1 MIRKITVLLVLLIS
15 CAGVAQ
21 VGTNGQDRKEEGRP
35 VKEYNLVLENN
46 KITLGGVTAN
56 GMTINGGIPGPV
68 LEFTEGD
75 LAIINVTN
83 KMNVE
88 TSVHWHGLILPNF
101 YDGVPYLTTPPIEP
115 GTTFQ
120 YRIPINQSG
129 TYWYHSHTMLQE
141 QKGVYG
147 SIMIQPKEK
156 TLDYDKDL
164 VVVLSDWTNEKPMNV
179 LRNLKRGNE
188 WYQVK
193 KGTSV
198 PLGRVIKE
206 GAFGAQLKFWRD
218 RMEGADIADIYYP
231 AFLTNGKTLAEYP
244 EFKPGEKVRLRFIN
258 ASASTYYWMDFG
270 GGNPMVVSG
279 DGIDVQ
285 PISKS
290 RFLFGVAE
298 TYDVIVTIPDGTLEV
313 TATAQDGSGHTSLRL
328 GKGTLYPAKTVDR
341 PDKVAMMKQMAK
353 MDMKM
358 GAPAMVGN
366 KKKNTP
372 EVLMQKYGMKMDM
385 KDGQM
390 NMGMNDKMSMNKG
403 KMGDKMKTDDQKP
416 MDMNDNHM
424 QMEMHNKMDGM
435 KGMNPP
441 AGRAGMDSMS
451 MDHNGES
458 NKMKGHMNH
467 NMPKMQK
474 DTSSFDYD
482 TRKTYFNYDF
492 LKAKE
497 NTTYKADLPV
507 NDILLN
513 LTGNMQRYVWSMN
526 GVPLSE
532 TDKIKIKGGEVTRI
546 TLNNL
551 TMMHHPM
558 HLHGHYFRVINENG
572 ERSPLKHTVN
582 VPPMQKVVI
591 EFYNEE
597 YGDWFFHCHILYHM
611 MGGMARVFSYDTSRD
626 ERMKDFPV
634 QKLIDETDHYYSWG
648 LARAG
653 SNFNELFLTSSNI
666 RNEFGLR
673 AEFDYDQNLEAEV
686 NYNRYLNDWVRLYVG
701 VNTETEIPDSYDE
714 FNTVGLVGVKYFTP
728 YRFNVDVSMDHQ
740 LRPRIRLDRELLIF
754 PRIFLEGEYEY
765 RADFGWAND
774 LENNISFE
782 SETQWL
788 VGVAYI
794 LSRNFSIQANYNN
807 RYGWGGG
814 LLARF

>member
-1 MIRKITVLLVLLIS
+1 MRIINIITLLLFTS
-15 CAGVAQ
+15 FTFAQ
-21 VGTNGQDRKEEGRP
+21 IGTNGDDRKEEGRHI
-35 VKEYNLVLENN
+35 KEYNLTIEKNEM
-46 KITLGGVTAN
+46 TLGGVTAKA
-56 GMTINGGIPGPV
+56 MTINGSIPGPT
-68 LEFTEGD
+68 LEFSEGD

-83 KMNVE
+83 KMDVE
-88 TSVHWHGLILPNF
+88 TSVHWHGLILPNY
-101 YDGVPYLTTPPIEP
+101 YDGVPYLNTPPIEP
-115 GTTFQ
+115 GETFQ

-147 SIMIQPKEK
+147 SIIIQPKERV
-156 TLDYDKDL
+156 LDYDKDL

-193 KGTSV
+193 KGTAV
-198 PLGRVIKE
+198 PLSRVIKE
-206 GAFGAQLKFWRD
+206 GALGAQFKFWRD
-218 RMEGADIADIYYP
+218 RMEGADISDIYYP
-231 AFLTNGKTLAEYP
+231 AFLTNGKKVAEYP
-244 EFKPGEKVRLRFIN
+244 KFKAGEKVRLRFIN

-270 GGNPMVVSG
+270 GGNPMIVSS
-279 DGIDVQ
+279 DGIDVE
-285 PISKS
+285 PVHKS
-290 RFLFGVAE
+290 RFLFGIAE
-298 TYDVIVTIPDGTLEV
+298 TYDVIVTIPEGTLAI
-313 TATAQDGSGHTSLRL
+313 TATTQDGSGNTSLHL
-328 GKGTLYPAKTVDR
+328 GQGTLYLAERIDR
-341 PDKVAMMKQMAK
+341 PDKVEMMKQMAT

-366 KKKNTP
+366 QKKKTP
-372 EVLMQKYGMKMDM
+372 KALMQKYGMKMEM
-385 KDGQM
+385 K
-390 NMGMNDKMSMNKG
+390 K
-403 KMGDKMKTDDQKP
+403 
-416 MDMNDNHM
+416 
-424 QMEMHNKMDGM
+424 
-435 KGMNPP
+435 
-441 AGRAGMDSMS
+441 DSMS
-451 MDHNGES
+451 MSHNETS
-458 NKMKGHMNH
+458 SKMKGHMNH
-467 NMPKMQK
+467 DMSKMKK
-474 DTSSFDYD
+474 DSSVFDYS

-497 NTTYKADLPV
+497 KTTYNADVPV

-532 TDKIKIKGGEVTRI
+532 TDNIKIKGGEVTRI
-546 TLNNL
+546 TLNNI

-582 VPPMQKVVI
+582 VPPMKKVVI

-597 YGDWFFHCHILYHM
+597 VGDWIFHCHVLYHM
-611 MGGMARVFSYDTSRD
+611 MGGMARVFSYDTPRD
-626 ERMKDFPV
+626 ERMKEFSA
-634 QKLIDETDHYYSWG
+634 QKLVDETDHYYSWG

-653 SNFNELFLTSSNI
+653 SNFNELFLTTSNI

-673 AEFDYDQNLEAEV
+673 AELDYDQNLEAEI
-686 NYNRYLNDWVRLYVG
+686 NYNRYLNDWVRIYVG
-701 VNTETEIPDSYDE
+701 VNTETEIPNSYDE

-765 RADFGWAND
+765 RADFGWVND
-774 LENNISFE
+774 LENNSSYE
-782 SETQWL
+782 DETQWL
-788 VGVAYI
+788 VGVSYI
-794 LSRNFSIQANYNN
+794 LSRNFSIQGNYNN

>member
-1 MIRKITVLLVLLIS
+1 M
-15 CAGVAQ
+15 AFAQ
-21 VGTNGQDRKEEGRP
+21 VGTNGQDRKEEGRNIQ
-35 VKEYNLVLENN
+35 EYNLTIEENE
-46 KITLGGVTAN
+46 ITLSGVTAK
-56 GMTINGGIPGPV
+56 GMTINGGIPGPT
-68 LEFTEGD
+68 LEFNEGD

-83 KMNVE
+83 KMDEE

-101 YDGVPYLTTPPIEP
+101 YDGVPYLTTPPIKP
-115 GTTFQ
+115 NTTFQ

-147 SIMIQPKEK
+147 SIVIHPKEK

-164 VVVLSDWTNEKPMNV
+164 VVVLSDWTNEKPINV

-193 KGTSV
+193 KGTAV
-198 PLGRVIKE
+198 PLSRVIKE
-206 GAFGAQLKFWRD
+206 DALGAQFKFWRD

-231 AFLTNGKTLAEYP
+231 AFLANGKKVAEYP
-244 EFKPGEKVRLRFIN
+244 EFKAGEKVRLRFIN
-258 ASASTYYWMDFG
+258 ASASSYYWLDFG
-270 GGNPMVVSG
+270 GGNPMIVAS
-279 DGIDVQ
+279 DGVDVT
-285 PISKS
+285 PKYKN
-290 RFLFGVAE
+290 RFLFAIAE
-298 TYDVIVTIPDGTLEV
+298 TYDVIVTIPEGTLEI
-313 TATAQDGSGHTSLRL
+313 TATAQDGSGNMSIRL
-328 GKGTLYPAKTVDR
+328 GSGKLYPATVIDR

-358 GAPAMVGN
+358 GAPALVGN
-366 KKKNTP
+366 KNSNTP
-372 EVLMQKYGMKMDM
+372 EVLMQKYGMKMNMDM

-390 NMGMNDKMSMNKG
+390 ENEMN
-403 KMGDKMKTDDQKP
+403 
-416 MDMNDNHM
+416 
-424 QMEMHNKMDGM
+424 MEMKKDVM
-435 KGMNPP
+435 P
-441 AGRAGMDSMS
+441 
-451 MDHNGES
+451 
-458 NKMKGHMNH
+458 MNH
-467 NMPKMQK
+467 KMMQK
-474 DTSSFDYD
+474 DTTSFNYD

-497 NTTYKADLPV
+497 NTTYKADIPV
-507 NDILLN
+507 TDLLLN
-513 LTGNMQRYVWSMN
+513 LTGNMQRYVWSLN
-526 GVPLSE
+526 GIPLSE

-597 YGDWFFHCHILYHM
+597 YGDWFFHCHVLYHM
-611 MGGMARVFSYDTSRD
+611 MGGMARVFSYDTPRD
-626 ERMKDFPV
+626 ERMKPYPV
-634 QKLIDETDHYYSWG
+634 QNLIDETDHYYSWG
-648 LARAG
+648 MARTG
-653 SNFNELFLTSSNI
+653 SNFNELFLTTSNI

-673 AEFDYDQNLEAEV
+673 AELDYDKNLEAEV
-686 NYNRYLNDWVRLYVG
+686 SYNRYLNDWVRLYVG
-701 VNTETEIPDSYDE
+701 VNTETEIPNSYDE
-714 FNTVGLVGVKYFTP
+714 FNTVGLIGIKYFTP

-765 RADFGWAND
+765 RADFGWVNE
-774 LENNISFE
+774 LENNKSYE
-782 SETQWL
+782 GETQWL
-788 VGVAYI
+788 IGASYI
-794 LSRNFSIQANYNN
+794 LSRNFSIQGNYNN

-814 LLARF
+814 LLVRF

>member
-1 MIRKITVLLVLLIS
+1 MKTFNTIFLLFLTS
-15 CAGVAQ
+15 MAFAQ
-21 VGTNGQDRKEEGRP
+21 VGTNGQDRKEEGRNIQ
-35 VKEYNLVLENN
+35 EYNLTIEENE
-46 KITLGGVTAN
+46 ITLSGVTAK
-56 GMTINGGIPGPV
+56 GMTINGGIPGPT
-68 LEFTEGD
+68 LEFNEGD

-83 KMNVE
+83 KMDEE

-101 YDGVPYLTTPPIEP
+101 YDGVPYLTTPPIKP
-115 GTTFQ
+115 NTTFQ

-147 SIMIQPKEK
+147 SIVIHPKEK

-164 VVVLSDWTNEKPMNV
+164 VVVLSDWTNEKPINV

-193 KGTSV
+193 KGTAV
-198 PLGRVIKE
+198 PLSRVTKE
-206 GAFGAQLKFWRD
+206 DALGAQFKFWRD

-231 AFLTNGKTLAEYP
+231 AFLANGKKVAEYP
-244 EFKPGEKVRLRFIN
+244 EFNAGEKVRLRFIN
-258 ASASTYYWMDFG
+258 ASASSYYWLDFG
-270 GGNPMVVSG
+270 GGNPMIVAS
-279 DGIDVQ
+279 DGVDVT
-285 PISKS
+285 PIYKN
-290 RFLFGVAE
+290 RFLFAIME
-298 TYDVIVTIPDGTLEV
+298 TYDVIVTIPEGTLEI
-313 TATAQDGSGHTSLRL
+313 TATAQDGSGNTSIRL
-328 GKGTLYPAKTVDR
+328 GSGKLYPATVIDR
-341 PDKVAMMKQMAK
+341 PDKVAMMKQMAT

-358 GAPAMVGN
+358 GAPALVGN
-366 KKKNTP
+366 KNSNTP
-372 EVLMQKYGMKMDM
+372 EVLMQKYGMKMNMDM

-390 NMGMNDKMSMNKG
+390 ENEMN
-403 KMGDKMKTDDQKP
+403 
-416 MDMNDNHM
+416 
-424 QMEMHNKMDGM
+424 MEMKKDVM
-435 KGMNPP
+435 P
-441 AGRAGMDSMS
+441 
-451 MDHNGES
+451 
-458 NKMKGHMNH
+458 MNH
-467 NMPKMQK
+467 KMMQK
-474 DTSSFDYD
+474 DTTSFNYD

-497 NTTYKADLPV
+497 NTTYKADIPV
-507 NDILLN
+507 TDLLLN
-513 LTGNMQRYVWSMN
+513 LTGNMQRYVWSLN
-526 GVPLSE
+526 GIPLSE

-597 YGDWFFHCHILYHM
+597 YGDWFFHCHVLYHM
-611 MGGMARVFSYDTSRD
+611 MGGMARVFSYDTPRD
-626 ERMKDFPV
+626 ERMKPYPV
-634 QKLIDETDHYYSWG
+634 QNLIDETDHYYSWG
-648 LARAG
+648 AARVG
-653 SNFNELFLTSSNI
+653 SNFNELLLMSSNI

-673 AEFDYDQNLEAEV
+673 AEFDYNQNAEIEV
-686 NYNRYLNDWVRLYVG
+686 NYNRYLNDWVRVYAG
-701 VNTETEIPDSYDE
+701 VNTETSTPDSYDT

-765 RADFGWAND
+765 RADFGWVNE
-774 LENNISFE
+774 LENNKSYE
-782 SETQWL
+782 GETQWL
-788 VGVAYI
+788 IGASYI
-794 LSRNFSIQANYNN
+794 LSRNFSIQGNYNN

-814 LLARF
+814 LSIRF

>member
-1 MIRKITVLLVLLIS
+1 MKTLKTITLLLFTS
-15 CAGVAQ
+15 FTFAQ
-21 VGTNGQDRKEEGRP
+21 IGTNGDDRKEEGRHI
-35 VKEYNLVLENN
+35 KEYNLTIEKNEM
-46 KITLGGVTAN
+46 TLGGVTAKA
-56 GMTINGGIPGPV
+56 MTINGSIPGPT
-68 LEFTEGD
+68 LEFSEGD

-83 KMNVE
+83 KMDVE
-88 TSVHWHGLILPNF
+88 TSVHWHGLILPNY
-101 YDGVPYLTTPPIEP
+101 YDGVPYLNTPPIEP
-115 GTTFQ
+115 GETFQ

-147 SIMIQPKEK
+147 SIIIQPKERV
-156 TLDYDKDL
+156 LDYDKDL

-193 KGTSV
+193 KGTAV
-198 PLGRVIKE
+198 PLSRVIKE
-206 GAFGAQLKFWRD
+206 GALGAQFKFWRD
-218 RMEGADIADIYYP
+218 RMEGADISDIYYP
-231 AFLTNGKTLAEYP
+231 AFLTNGKKVAEYP
-244 EFKPGEKVRLRFIN
+244 EFQPGEKVRLRFIN

-270 GGNPMVVSG
+270 GGNPMVVSS

-285 PISKS
+285 PVHKS
-290 RFLFGVAE
+290 RFLFGIAE
-298 TYDVIVTIPDGTLEV
+298 TYDVIVTIPEGTLEI
-313 TATAQDGSGHTSLRL
+313 TATTQDGSGNTSLNL
-328 GKGTLYPAKTVDR
+328 GQGTLYPAERIDR
-341 PDKVAMMKQMAK
+341 PDKVEMMKQMAT

-366 KKKNTP
+366 QKKKTP

-385 KDGQM
+385 KEGQ
-390 NMGMNDKMSMNKG
+390 MNDKMNM
-403 KMGDKMKTDDQKP
+403 DD
-416 MDMNDNHM
+416 
-424 QMEMHNKMDGM
+424 
-435 KGMNPP
+435 
-441 AGRAGMDSMS
+441 
-451 MDHNGES
+451 
-458 NKMKGHMNH
+458 HMNH
-467 NMPKMQK
+467 NNQMMEK
-474 DTSSFDYD
+474 DTSSFDYK
-482 TRKTYFNYDF
+482 TRKAYFNYDF

-497 NTTYKADLPV
+497 KTTYKADIPV

-532 TDKIKIKGGEVTRI
+532 TDNIKIKGGEVTRI
-546 TLNNL
+546 TLNNI

-597 YGDWFFHCHILYHM
+597 VGDWIFHCHVLYHM
-611 MGGMARVFSYDTSRD
+611 MGGMARVFSYDTPRD
-626 ERMKDFPV
+626 ERMKDFPA
-634 QKLIDETDHYYSWG
+634 QKLVDETDHYYSWG

-653 SNFNELFLTSSNI
+653 SNFNELFLTTSNI

-673 AEFDYDQNLEAEV
+673 AELDFDQNLEAEI
-686 NYNRYLNDWVRLYVG
+686 NYNRYLNDWVRVYVG
-701 VNTETEIPDSYDE
+701 VNTETEIPNSYDE

-765 RADFGWAND
+765 RADFGWVND
-774 LENNISFE
+774 LENNSSYE
-782 SETQWL
+782 DETQWL
-788 VGVAYI
+788 VGVSYI
-794 LSRNFSIQANYNN
+794 LSRNFSIQGNYNN

>member
-1 MIRKITVLLVLLIS
+1 MKMLRIITLLLFSSTVF
-15 CAGVAQ
+15 AQ

-35 VKEYNLVLENN
+35 VKEYNLTIEENEM
-46 KITLGGVTAN
+46 TLAGVTAK
-56 GMTINGGIPGPV
+56 GMTINGSIPGPV
-68 LEFTEGD
+68 LEFNEGD

-83 KMNVE
+83 KMDEE

-101 YDGVPYLTTPPIEP
+101 YDGVPYLTTPPIKP

-141 QKGVYG
+141 QSGVYG
-147 SIMIQPKEK
+147 SIVIQPKEK

-164 VVVLSDWTNEKPMNV
+164 VVVLSDWTNEDPMNV
-179 LRNLKRGNE
+179 LRNLKKGNE

-193 KGTSV
+193 KGTAV
-198 PLGRVIKE
+198 PLSRVIKE
-206 GAFGAQLKFWRD
+206 GALGAQFKFWRD

-231 AFLTNGKTLAEYP
+231 AFLSNGKSLAEYP

-258 ASASTYYWMDFG
+258 ASASTYYWVDFG
-270 GGNPMVVSG
+270 GGNPLLVAS
-279 DGIDVQ
+279 DGVDVQ
-285 PISKS
+285 PVSKS
-290 RFLFGVAE
+290 RFLFGIAE
-298 TYDVIVTIPDGTLEV
+298 TYDVIVTIPEGTLEV
-313 TATAQDGSGHTSLRL
+313 TATAQDGSGHTSIQL
-328 GKGTLYPAKTVDR
+328 GNGTLYPAKRIDR

-372 EVLMQKYGMKMDM
+372 EVLMQKYGMKMNM
-385 KDGQM
+385 KDGEM
-390 NMGMNDKMSMNKG
+390 KMGMNDKMSMKDG
-403 KMGDKMKTDDQKP
+403 KMNDQMDMKMDDAMGMKMDSMAMNHKGDPDKMKD
-416 MDMNDNHM
+416 HM
-424 QMEMHNKMDGM
+424 QHD
-435 KGMNPP
+435 
-441 AGRAGMDSMS
+441 MS
-451 MDHNGES
+451 
-458 NKMKGHMNH
+458 
-467 NMPKMQK
+467 KMQK
-474 DTSSFDYD
+474 DSSSFDYE

-497 NTTYKADLPV
+497 NTTYKDDLPV

-513 LTGNMQRYVWSMN
+513 LTGNMQRYVWSLN

-532 TDKIKIKGGEVTRI
+532 TDKINIKGGEVTRI

-597 YGDWFFHCHILYHM
+597 YGDWFFHCHVLYHM
-611 MGGMARVFSYDTSRD
+611 MGGMARVFSYDTPRD
-626 ERMKDFPV
+626 ERMKDYPV
-634 QKLIDETDHYYSWG
+634 QKLINETDHYYSWG
-648 LARAG
+648 LLRAG
-653 SNFNELFLTSSNI
+653 SNFNELFLMSSNI
-666 RNEFGLR
+666 RNGFGLR
-673 AEFDYDQNLEAEV
+673 AEFDYDKNLEAEV
-686 NYNRYLNDWVRLYVG
+686 NYDRYLNDWLRLYVG
-701 VNTETEIPDSYDE
+701 VNTETEIPNSFDE

-728 YRFNVDVSMDHQ
+728 YRFYVDVSMDHQ
-740 LRPRIRLDRELLIF
+740 LRPRIRLDREILIF

-765 RADFGWAND
+765 RADFGWVND
-774 LENNISFE
+774 IGNSSYE

-788 VGVAYI
+788 VGLSYI

>member
-1 MIRKITVLLVLLIS
+1 MNNLKYLIILLITPLS
-15 CAGVAQ
+15 YISAQ
-21 VGTNGQDRKEEGRP
+21 SVEGNVDNLP
-35 VKEYNLVLENN
+35 VHEYDLTIDYETVNFTGKDV
-46 KITLGGVTAN
+46 KA
-56 GMTINGGIPGPV
+56 MTINGGIPGPV
-68 LEFTEGD
+68 LEFTEGEY
-75 LAIINVTN
+75 AVINVTN
-83 KMNVE
+83 KMDEE
-88 TSVHWHGLILPNF
+88 TSVHWHGLLLPNF
-101 YDGVPYLTTPPIEP
+101 YDGVPYLTTPPIKP

-120 YRIPINQSG
+120 YKIPINQSG

-147 SIMIQPKEK
+147 AIVIQPKEK
-156 TLDYDKDL
+156 TLEYDRDL
-164 VVVLSDWTNEKPMNV
+164 VAVLSDWTNEKPMNA

-193 KGTSV
+193 KGTAV
-198 PLGRVIKE
+198 PLSRVISE
-206 GAFGAQLKFWRD
+206 GAFGAQFKFWRD

-231 AFLTNGKTLAEYP
+231 AFLSNGRKLAEYP
-244 EFKPGEKVRLRFIN
+244 EFTTGEKVRLRFIN
-258 ASASTYYWMDFG
+258 ASASTYFWIDFG
-270 GGNPMVVSG
+270 GGNPMVVSS

-285 PISKS
+285 PVSKS
-290 RFLFGVAE
+290 RFLFGIAE

-313 TATAQDGSGHTSLRL
+313 TATAQDGSGHTSILL
-328 GKGTLYPAKTVDR
+328 GNGTLYPAKRIDR

-385 KDGQM
+385 NDGQM
-390 NMGMNDKMSMNKG
+390 IMGKHDKMSKKDG
-403 KMGDKMKTDDQKP
+403 KMNDQMDMKMDDKKP
-416 MDMNDNHM
+416 MESD
-424 QMEMHNKMDGM
+424 QMK
-435 KGMNPP
+435 K
-441 AGRAGMDSMS
+441 DSMS
-451 MDHNGES
+451 MNQNEASD
-458 NKMKGHMNH
+458 KMKGHRH
-467 NMPKMQK
+467 SMPMMQN
-474 DTSSFDYD
+474 DTSSFDYEE
-482 TRKTYFNYDF
+482 RKTYFNYDF
-492 LKAKE
+492 LKAKQ
-497 NTTYKADLPV
+497 NTTYEADLPV
-507 NDILLN
+507 NDVLLN

-532 TDKIKIKGGEVTRI
+532 TDKINIKGGEVTRI

-597 YGDWFFHCHILYHM
+597 YGDWFFHCHVLYHM
-611 MGGMARVFSYDTSRD
+611 MGGMARVFSYDTPRD
-626 ERMKDFPV
+626 ERMKDYPV

-648 LARAG
+648 LGRAG

-673 AEFDYDQNLEAEV
+673 AEFDYDQNLEAEIS
-686 NYNRYLNDWVRLYVG
+686 YNRYLNDWVRVYAG
-701 VNTETEIPDSYDE
+701 VNTETSTPDSYDT

-765 RADFGWAND
+765 RADFGWVND
-774 LENNISFE
+774 LENNKSFE

-814 LLARF
+814 LLVRF

>member
-1 MIRKITVLLVLLIS
+1 MKTFNTIFLLFLTS
-15 CAGVAQ
+15 MAFAQ
-21 VGTNGQDRKEEGRP
+21 VGTNGQDRKEEGRNIQ
-35 VKEYNLVLENN
+35 EYNLTIEENE
-46 KITLGGVTAN
+46 ITLSGVTAK
-56 GMTINGGIPGPV
+56 GMTINGGIPGPT
-68 LEFTEGD
+68 LEFNEGD

-83 KMNVE
+83 KMDEE

-101 YDGVPYLTTPPIEP
+101 YDGVPYLTTPPIKP
-115 GTTFQ
+115 NTTFQ

-147 SIMIQPKEK
+147 SIVIHPKEK

-164 VVVLSDWTNEKPMNV
+164 VVVLSDWTNEKPINV

-193 KGTSV
+193 KGTAV
-198 PLGRVIKE
+198 PLSRVIKE
-206 GAFGAQLKFWRD
+206 DALGAQFKFWRD

-231 AFLTNGKTLAEYP
+231 AFLANGKKVAEYP
-244 EFKPGEKVRLRFIN
+244 EFKAGEKVRLRFIN
-258 ASASTYYWMDFG
+258 ASASSYYWLDFG
-270 GGNPMVVSG
+270 GGNPMIVAS
-279 DGIDVQ
+279 DGVDVT
-285 PISKS
+285 PKYKN
-290 RFLFGVAE
+290 RFLFAIAE
-298 TYDVIVTIPDGTLEV
+298 TYDVIVTIPEGTLEI
-313 TATAQDGSGHTSLRL
+313 TATAQDGSGNTSIRL
-328 GKGTLYPAKTVDR
+328 GSGKLYPATVIDR
-341 PDKVAMMKQMAK
+341 PDKVAMMKQMAT

-358 GAPAMVGN
+358 GAPALVGN
-366 KKKNTP
+366 KNSNTP
-372 EVLMQKYGMKMDM
+372 EVLMQKYGMKMNMDMDM

-390 NMGMNDKMSMNKG
+390 ENEMN
-403 KMGDKMKTDDQKP
+403 
-416 MDMNDNHM
+416 
-424 QMEMHNKMDGM
+424 MEMKKDVM
-435 KGMNPP
+435 P
-441 AGRAGMDSMS
+441 
-451 MDHNGES
+451 
-458 NKMKGHMNH
+458 MNH
-467 NMPKMQK
+467 KMMQK
-474 DTSSFDYD
+474 DTTSFNYD

-497 NTTYKADLPV
+497 NTTYKADIPV
-507 NDILLN
+507 TDLLLN
-513 LTGNMQRYVWSMN
+513 LTGNMQRYVWSLN
-526 GVPLSE
+526 GIPLSE

-597 YGDWFFHCHILYHM
+597 YGDWFFHCHVLYHM
-611 MGGMARVFSYDTSRD
+611 MGGMARVFSYDTPRD
-626 ERMKDFPV
+626 ERMKPYPV
-634 QKLIDETDHYYSWG
+634 QNLIDETDHYYSWG
-648 LARAG
+648 AARVG
-653 SNFNELFLTSSNI
+653 SNFNELLLMSSNI

-673 AEFDYDQNLEAEV
+673 AEFDYNQNAEIEV
-686 NYNRYLNDWVRLYVG
+686 NYNRYLNDWVRVYAG
-701 VNTETEIPDSYDE
+701 VNTETSTPDSYDT

-765 RADFGWAND
+765 RADFGWVNE
-774 LENNISFE
+774 LENNKSYE
-782 SETQWL
+782 GETQWL
-788 VGVAYI
+788 IGASYI
-794 LSRNFSIQANYNN
+794 LSRNFSIQGNYNN

-814 LLARF
+814 LSIRF

>member
-1 MIRKITVLLVLLIS
+1 MKTFNTIFLLFLTS
-15 CAGVAQ
+15 MAFAQ
-21 VGTNGQDRKEEGRP
+21 VGTNGQDRKEEGRNIQ
-35 VKEYNLVLENN
+35 EYNLTIEENE
-46 KITLGGVTAN
+46 ITLSGVTAK
-56 GMTINGGIPGPV
+56 GMTINGGIPGPT
-68 LEFTEGD
+68 LEFNEGD

-83 KMNVE
+83 KMDEE

-101 YDGVPYLTTPPIEP
+101 YDGVPYLTTPPIKP
-115 GTTFQ
+115 NTTFQ

-147 SIMIQPKEK
+147 SIVIHPKEK

-164 VVVLSDWTNEKPMNV
+164 VVVLSDWTNEKPINV

-193 KGTSV
+193 KGTAV
-198 PLGRVIKE
+198 PLSRVIKE
-206 GAFGAQLKFWRD
+206 DALGAQFKFWRD

-231 AFLTNGKTLAEYP
+231 AFLANGKKVAEYP
-244 EFKPGEKVRLRFIN
+244 EFKAGEKVRLRFIN
-258 ASASTYYWMDFG
+258 ASASSYYWLDFG
-270 GGNPMVVSG
+270 GGNPMIVAS
-279 DGIDVQ
+279 DGVDVT
-285 PISKS
+285 PKYKN
-290 RFLFGVAE
+290 RFLFAIAE
-298 TYDVIVTIPDGTLEV
+298 TYDVIVTIPEGTLEI
-313 TATAQDGSGHTSLRL
+313 TATAQDGSGNMSIRL
-328 GKGTLYPAKTVDR
+328 GSGKLYPATVIDR

-358 GAPAMVGN
+358 GAPALVGN
-366 KKKNTP
+366 KNSNTP
-372 EVLMQKYGMKMDM
+372 EVLMQKYGMKMNMDM

-390 NMGMNDKMSMNKG
+390 ENEMN
-403 KMGDKMKTDDQKP
+403 
-416 MDMNDNHM
+416 
-424 QMEMHNKMDGM
+424 MEMKKDVM
-435 KGMNPP
+435 P
-441 AGRAGMDSMS
+441 
-451 MDHNGES
+451 
-458 NKMKGHMNH
+458 MNH
-467 NMPKMQK
+467 KMMQK
-474 DTSSFDYD
+474 DTTSFNYD

-497 NTTYKADLPV
+497 NTTYKADIPV
-507 NDILLN
+507 TDLLLN
-513 LTGNMQRYVWSMN
+513 LTGNMQRYVWSLN
-526 GVPLSE
+526 GIPLSE

-597 YGDWFFHCHILYHM
+597 YGDWFFHCHVLYHM
-611 MGGMARVFSYDTSRD
+611 MGGMARVFSYDTPRD
-626 ERMKDFPV
+626 ERMKPYPV
-634 QKLIDETDHYYSWG
+634 QNLIDETDHYYSWG
-648 LARAG
+648 MARTG
-653 SNFNELFLTSSNI
+653 SNFNELFLTTSNI

-673 AEFDYDQNLEAEV
+673 AELDYDKNLEAEV
-686 NYNRYLNDWVRLYVG
+686 SYNRYLNDWVRLYVG
-701 VNTETEIPDSYDE
+701 VNTETEIPNSYDE
-714 FNTVGLVGVKYFTP
+714 FNTVGLIGIKYFTP

-765 RADFGWAND
+765 RADFGWVNE
-774 LENNISFE
+774 LENNKSYE
-782 SETQWL
+782 GETQWL
-788 VGVAYI
+788 IGASYI
-794 LSRNFSIQANYNN
+794 LSRNFSIQGNYNN

-814 LLARF
+814 LLVRF

>member
-1 MIRKITVLLVLLIS
+1 MKTLNTILLLLFTSFIF
-15 CAGVAQ
+15 AQ
-21 VGTNGQDRKEEGRP
+21 VGTNGEDRKEEGRP
-35 VKEYNLVLENN
+35 VKEYNLTIEKNE
-46 KITLGGVTAN
+46 ITLGGVTAN
-56 GMTINGGIPGPV
+56 AMTINGSIPGPTIE
-68 LEFTEGD
+68 LTEGD

-83 KMNVE
+83 KMDEE

-101 YDGVPYLTTPPIEP
+101 YDGVPYLTTPPIKP

-147 SIMIQPKEK
+147 SIVIQPKEK
-156 TLDYDKDL
+156 TLEYDKDL

-193 KGTSV
+193 KGTAV
-198 PLGRVIKE
+198 PLSRVIKE
-206 GAFGAQLKFWRD
+206 GALGAQFKFWRD

-231 AFLTNGKTLAEYP
+231 AFLSNGKNLAKYP
-244 EFKPGEKVRLRFIN
+244 EFIPGEKVRLRFIN
-258 ASASTYYWMDFG
+258 ASASSYYWIDFG
-270 GGNPMVVSG
+270 GGNPMVVSS
-279 DGIDVQ
+279 DGVDVT
-285 PISKS
+285 PVNKN
-290 RFLFGVAE
+290 RFLFAIAE
-298 TYDVIVTIPDGTLEV
+298 TYDVIVTIPVGTLEV
-313 TATAQDGSGHTSLRL
+313 TATAQDGSGNTSIHL
-328 GKGTLYPAKTVDR
+328 GSGKLYPANIIDR

-358 GAPAMVGN
+358 GAPALVGN
-366 KKKNTP
+366 QQKNNP

-390 NMGMNDKMSMNKG
+390 SMKMPNKMPVKEKMNMKMDNKKSMNDGNMNMGKA
-403 KMGDKMKTDDQKP
+403 
-416 MDMNDNHM
+416 M
-424 QMEMHNKMDGM
+424 QMK
-435 KGMNPP
+435 K
-441 AGRAGMDSMS
+441 DSMP
-451 MDHNGES
+451 
-458 NKMKGHMNH
+458 MNH
-467 NMPKMQK
+467 NGASTNMNHDMPMMQK
-474 DTSSFDYD
+474 DTTSFDYA

-507 NDILLN
+507 NEILLN
-513 LTGNMQRYVWSMN
+513 LTGNMQRYIWSMN

-546 TLNNL
+546 TMNNL

-611 MGGMARVFSYDTSRD
+611 MGGMARVFSYDTPRD
-626 ERMKDFPV
+626 ERMADFPV
-634 QKLIDETDHYYSWG
+634 QKLVDETDHNFSWG
-648 LARAG
+648 LARAS

-666 RNEFGLR
+666 RNEYSFR
-673 AEFDYDQNLEAEV
+673 TEFDYNQNAEIEV
-686 NYNRYLNDWVRLYVG
+686 NYNRYLNDWVRVYAG
-701 VNTETEIPDSYDE
+701 VNTESSTPDSYDT

-765 RADFGWAND
+765 RADFGWVNELD
-774 LENNISFE
+774 NNNSYQG
-782 SETQWL
+782 ETQWL
-788 VGVAYI
+788 VGLSYI
-794 LSRNFSIQANYNN
+794 LSSNFSIQGNYNN
-807 RYGWGGG
+807 KYGWGGG
-814 LLARF
+814 ILARF

>member
-1 MIRKITVLLVLLIS
+1 M
-15 CAGVAQ
+15 AFAQ
-21 VGTNGQDRKEEGRP
+21 VGTNGQDRKEEGRNIQ
-35 VKEYNLVLENN
+35 EYNLTIEENE
-46 KITLGGVTAN
+46 ITLSGVTAK
-56 GMTINGGIPGPV
+56 GMTINGGIPGPT
-68 LEFTEGD
+68 LEFNEGD

-83 KMNVE
+83 KMDEE

-101 YDGVPYLTTPPIEP
+101 YDGVPYLTTPPIKP
-115 GTTFQ
+115 NTTFQ

-147 SIMIQPKEK
+147 SIVIHPKEK

-164 VVVLSDWTNEKPMNV
+164 VVVLSDWTNEKPINV

-193 KGTSV
+193 KGTAV
-198 PLGRVIKE
+198 PLSRVIKE
-206 GAFGAQLKFWRD
+206 DALGAQFKFWRD

-231 AFLTNGKTLAEYP
+231 AFLANGKKVAEYP
-244 EFKPGEKVRLRFIN
+244 EFKAGEKVRLRFIN
-258 ASASTYYWMDFG
+258 ASASSYYWLDFG
-270 GGNPMVVSG
+270 GGNPMIVAS
-279 DGIDVQ
+279 DGVDVT
-285 PISKS
+285 PKYKN
-290 RFLFGVAE
+290 RFLFAIAE
-298 TYDVIVTIPDGTLEV
+298 TYDVIVTIPEGTLEI
-313 TATAQDGSGHTSLRL
+313 TATAQDGSGNTSIRL
-328 GKGTLYPAKTVDR
+328 GSGKLYPATVIDR
-341 PDKVAMMKQMAK
+341 PDKVAMMKQMAT

-358 GAPAMVGN
+358 GAPALVGN
-366 KKKNTP
+366 KNSNTP
-372 EVLMQKYGMKMDM
+372 EVLMQKYGMKMNMDM

-390 NMGMNDKMSMNKG
+390 ENEMN
-403 KMGDKMKTDDQKP
+403 
-416 MDMNDNHM
+416 
-424 QMEMHNKMDGM
+424 MEMKKDVM
-435 KGMNPP
+435 P
-441 AGRAGMDSMS
+441 
-451 MDHNGES
+451 
-458 NKMKGHMNH
+458 MNH
-467 NMPKMQK
+467 KMMQK
-474 DTSSFDYD
+474 DTTSFNYD

-497 NTTYKADLPV
+497 NTTYKADIPV
-507 NDILLN
+507 TDLLLN
-513 LTGNMQRYVWSMN
+513 LTGNMQRYVWSLN
-526 GVPLSE
+526 GIPLSE

-597 YGDWFFHCHILYHM
+597 YGDWFFHCHVLYHM
-611 MGGMARVFSYDTSRD
+611 MGGMARVFSYDTPRD
-626 ERMKDFPV
+626 ERMKPYPV
-634 QKLIDETDHYYSWG
+634 QNLIDETDHYYSWG
-648 LARAG
+648 AARVG
-653 SNFNELFLTSSNI
+653 SNFNELLLMSSNI

-673 AEFDYDQNLEAEV
+673 AEFDYNQNAEIEV
-686 NYNRYLNDWVRLYVG
+686 NYNRYLNDWVRVYAG
-701 VNTETEIPDSYDE
+701 VNTETSTPDSYDT

-765 RADFGWAND
+765 RADFGWVNE
-774 LENNISFE
+774 LENNKSYE
-782 SETQWL
+782 GETQWL
-788 VGVAYI
+788 IGASYI
-794 LSRNFSIQANYNN
+794 LSRNFSIQGNYNN

-814 LLARF
+814 LSIRF

>member
-1 MIRKITVLLVLLIS
+1 MKITNIINTTLLLFLTSVTF
-15 CAGVAQ
+15 GQ
-21 VGTNGQDRKEEGRP
+21 VGTNGDDRKEEGRP
-35 VKEYNLVLENN
+35 VKEYNLTLEQ
-46 KITLGGVTAN
+46 KEMTLGGVTSKA
-56 GMTINGGIPGPV
+56 MTINGQIPGPV

-83 KMNVE
+83 KMDEE

-115 GTTFQ
+115 GGTFQ

-147 SIMIQPKEK
+147 SIIIQPKEK
-156 TLDYDKDL
+156 TLDYDKEL

-193 KGTSV
+193 KGTAV
-198 PLGRVIKE
+198 PLSRVIKE
-206 GAFGAQLKFWRD
+206 GALGAQFKFWRD

-231 AFLTNGKTLAEYP
+231 AFLTNGKKQADYP
-244 EFKPGEKVRLRFIN
+244 EFLPGEKVRLRFIN

-270 GGNPMVVSG
+270 GGNPMVVSS
-279 DGIDVQ
+279 DGIDVE

-290 RFLFGVAE
+290 RFLFGIAE
-298 TYDVIVTIPDGTLEV
+298 TYDVIVTIPEGTVEI
-313 TATAQDGSGHTSLRL
+313 TATAQDGSGDTSLRI
-328 GKGTLYPAKTVDR
+328 GQGTLYPAERIDR
-341 PDKVAMMKQMAK
+341 PDKVEMMKQMAK

-366 KKKNTP
+366 QKKKTP

-385 KDGQM
+385 KEGQM
-390 NMGMNDKMSMNKG
+390 NMSMKDGSMNDKM
-403 KMGDKMKTDDQKP
+403 
-416 MDMNDNHM
+416 
-424 QMEMHNKMDGM
+424 KMD
-435 KGMNPP
+435 
-441 AGRAGMDSMS
+441 D
-451 MDHNGES
+451 
-458 NKMKGHMNH
+458 HMNH
-467 NMPKMQK
+467 SDQMMQK
-474 DTSSFDYD
+474 DTTSFDYN

-497 NTTYKADLPV
+497 KTTYKADLPV

-572 ERSPLKHTVN
+572 KRSPLKHTVN

-597 YGDWFFHCHILYHM
+597 YGDWFFHCHVLYHM
-611 MGGMARVFSYDTSRD
+611 MGGMARVFSYDTPRD
-626 ERMKDFPV
+626 KRMADYPV

-648 LARAG
+648 MARAG
-653 SNFNELFLTSSNI
+653 SNFNELFLTTSNI
-666 RNEFGLR
+666 RNEFGIR
-673 AEFDYDQNLEAEV
+673 AELDYDQNLEAEI

-701 VNTETEIPDSYDE
+701 VNTETETPNSYDE

-765 RADFGWAND
+765 RVDFGWVND
-774 LENNISFE
+774 LENNKSYE

-788 VGVAYI
+788 IGASYI
-794 LSRNFSIQANYNN
+794 LSRNFSIQGNYNN

-814 LLARF
+814 LLVRF

>member
-1 MIRKITVLLVLLIS
+1 MKTFNTIFLLFLTS
-15 CAGVAQ
+15 MAFAQ
-21 VGTNGQDRKEEGRP
+21 VGTNGQDRKEEGRNIQ
-35 VKEYNLVLENN
+35 EYNLTIEENE
-46 KITLGGVTAN
+46 ITLSGVTAK
-56 GMTINGGIPGPV
+56 GMTINGGIPGPT
-68 LEFTEGD
+68 LEFNEGD

-83 KMNVE
+83 KMDEE

-101 YDGVPYLTTPPIEP
+101 YDGVPYLTTPPIKP
-115 GTTFQ
+115 NTTFQ

-147 SIMIQPKEK
+147 SIVIHPKEK

-164 VVVLSDWTNEKPMNV
+164 VVVLSDWTNEKPINV

-193 KGTSV
+193 KGTAV
-198 PLGRVIKE
+198 PLSRVIKE
-206 GAFGAQLKFWRD
+206 DALGAQFKFWRD

-231 AFLTNGKTLAEYP
+231 AFLANGKKVAEYP
-244 EFKPGEKVRLRFIN
+244 EFKTGEKVRLRFIN
-258 ASASTYYWMDFG
+258 ASASSYYWMDFG
-270 GGNPMVVSG
+270 GGNPMIVAS
-279 DGIDVQ
+279 DGVDVT
-285 PISKS
+285 PKYKN
-290 RFLFGVAE
+290 RFLFAIAE
-298 TYDVIVTIPDGTLEV
+298 TYDVIVTIPEGTLEI
-313 TATAQDGSGHTSLRL
+313 TATAQDGSGNTSIRL
-328 GKGTLYPAKTVDR
+328 GSGKLYPATVIDR

-358 GAPAMVGN
+358 GAPALVGN
-366 KKKNTP
+366 KNSNTP
-372 EVLMQKYGMKMDM
+372 EVLMQKYGMKMNMDM

-390 NMGMNDKMSMNKG
+390 ENEMN
-403 KMGDKMKTDDQKP
+403 
-416 MDMNDNHM
+416 
-424 QMEMHNKMDGM
+424 MEMKKDVM
-435 KGMNPP
+435 P
-441 AGRAGMDSMS
+441 
-451 MDHNGES
+451 
-458 NKMKGHMNH
+458 MNH
-467 NMPKMQK
+467 KMMQK
-474 DTSSFDYD
+474 DTTSFNYD

-497 NTTYKADLPV
+497 NTTYKADIPV
-507 NDILLN
+507 TDLLLN
-513 LTGNMQRYVWSMN
+513 LTGNMQRYVWSLN
-526 GVPLSE
+526 GIPLSE

-597 YGDWFFHCHILYHM
+597 YGDWFFHCHVLYHM
-611 MGGMARVFSYDTSRD
+611 MGGMARVFSYDTPRD
-626 ERMKDFPV
+626 ERMKPYPV

-648 LARAG
+648 AARVG
-653 SNFNELFLTSSNI
+653 SNFNELLLMSSNI

-673 AEFDYDQNLEAEV
+673 AEFDYNQNAEIEV
-686 NYNRYLNDWVRLYVG
+686 NYNRYLNDWVRVYAG
-701 VNTETEIPDSYDE
+701 VNTETSTPDSYDT

-765 RADFGWAND
+765 RADFGWVNE
-774 LENNISFE
+774 LENNKSYE
-782 SETQWL
+782 GETQWL
-788 VGVAYI
+788 IGASYI
-794 LSRNFSIQANYNN
+794 LSRNFSIQGNYNN

-814 LLARF
+814 LLVRF

>member
-1 MIRKITVLLVLLIS
+1 MTVKTFNTILLLFLTSLVFS
-15 CAGVAQ
+15 Q
-21 VGTNGQDRKEEGRP
+21 VGTNSDDRKEEGRP
-35 VKEYNLVLENN
+35 VKEYNLTLEQREM
-46 KITLGGVTAN
+46 TLGGVTSKA
-56 GMTINGGIPGPV
+56 MTINGQIPGPV

-83 KMNVE
+83 KMDEE

-115 GTTFQ
+115 GETFQ

-147 SIMIQPKEK
+147 SIIIQPKEK

-193 KGTSV
+193 KGTAV
-198 PLGRVIKE
+198 PLSRVIKE
-206 GAFGAQLKFWRD
+206 GALGAQFKFWRD

-231 AFLTNGKTLAEYP
+231 AFLTNGKKQADYP
-244 EFKPGEKVRLRFIN
+244 EFLPGEKVRLRFIN

-270 GGNPMVVSG
+270 GGNPMIVSS
-279 DGIDVQ
+279 DGIDVE

-290 RFLFGVAE
+290 RFLFGIAE
-298 TYDVIVTIPDGTLEV
+298 TYDVIVTIPEGTVEI
-313 TATAQDGSGHTSLRL
+313 TATAQDGSGDTSLRI
-328 GKGTLYPAKTVDR
+328 GQGTLYPAERIDR
-341 PDKVAMMKQMAK
+341 PDKVEMMKQMAK

-358 GAPAMVGN
+358 GAPSMVGN

-390 NMGMNDKMSMNKG
+390 NMNDNMSMKDGAMNDKMN
-403 KMGDKMKTDDQKP
+403 
-416 MDMNDNHM
+416 MD
-424 QMEMHNKMDGM
+424 E
-435 KGMNPP
+435 
-441 AGRAGMDSMS
+441 
-451 MDHNGES
+451 
-458 NKMKGHMNH
+458 HMNH
-467 NMPKMQK
+467 NDQMMQK
-474 DTSSFDYD
+474 DTSSFDYN

-572 ERSPLKHTVN
+572 KRSPLKHTVN

-597 YGDWFFHCHILYHM
+597 YGDWFFHCHVLYHM
-611 MGGMARVFSYDTSRD
+611 MGGMARVFSYDTPRD
-626 ERMKDFPV
+626 KRMADYPV

-648 LARAG
+648 MARLG
-653 SNFNELFLTSSNI
+653 SNFSELFLTTSNI

-673 AEFDYDQNLEAEV
+673 AELDYDQNLEAEV
-686 NYNRYLNDWVRLYVG
+686 NYNRYLNDWVRVYVG
-701 VNTETEIPDSYDE
+701 VNTETEIPNSYDE

-728 YRFNVDVSMDHQ
+728 YRFNVDVSIDHQ

-754 PRIFLEGEYEY
+754 PRVFLEGEYEY
-765 RADFGWAND
+765 RIDFGWVND
-774 LENNISFE
+774 LENNNSYE

-788 VGVAYI
+788 VGASYI
-794 LSRNFSIQANYNN
+794 LSRNFSIQGNYNN

-814 LLARF
+814 LTARF

>member
-1 MIRKITVLLVLLIS
+1 M
-15 CAGVAQ
+15 GNAQ

-35 VKEYNLVLENN
+35 VKEYNLTIEENEM
-46 KITLGGVTAN
+46 TLAGVTAK

-68 LEFTEGD
+68 LEFNEGD

-83 KMNVE
+83 KMDEE

-101 YDGVPYLTTPPIEP
+101 YDGVPYLTTPPIKP

-141 QKGVYG
+141 QSGVYG
-147 SIMIQPKEK
+147 SIVIQPKEK

-164 VVVLSDWTNEKPMNV
+164 VVVLSDWTNEDPMNV
-179 LRNLKRGNE
+179 LRNLKRRNE

-193 KGTSV
+193 KGTAV
-198 PLGRVIKE
+198 PLSRVIKE
-206 GAFGAQLKFWRD
+206 GALGAQFKFWRD

-231 AFLTNGKTLAEYP
+231 AFLSNGKSLAEYP

-258 ASASTYYWMDFG
+258 ASASTYYWVDFG
-270 GGNPMVVSG
+270 GGNPLLVAS
-279 DGIDVQ
+279 DGVDVQ
-285 PISKS
+285 PVSKS
-290 RFLFGVAE
+290 RFLFGIAE
-298 TYDVIVTIPDGTLEV
+298 TYDVIVTIPEGTIEI
-313 TATAQDGSGHTSLRL
+313 TATAQDGSGYTSIQL
-328 GKGTLYPAKTVDR
+328 GSGTLYPAKRIDR
-341 PDKVAMMKQMAK
+341 PDKVEMMKQMAK

-366 KKKNTP
+366 KKKKTP
-372 EVLMQKYGMKMDM
+372 EYLKENYGMKMDM

-390 NMGMNDKMSMNKG
+390 KMVMRDKMSMKDG
-403 KMGDKMKTDDQKP
+403 KMNDQMDMKMDDTMGMKKDKMQ
-416 MDMNDNHM
+416 MNQAGDSDKMSDHM
-424 QMEMHNKMDGM
+424 QHD
-435 KGMNPP
+435 
-441 AGRAGMDSMS
+441 MS
-451 MDHNGES
+451 
-458 NKMKGHMNH
+458 
-467 NMPKMQK
+467 KMQK
-474 DTSSFDYD
+474 DTSSFDYE

-497 NTTYKADLPV
+497 NTAFKDDLPV
-507 NDILLN
+507 NELLLN
-513 LTGNMQRYVWSMN
+513 LTGNMERYVWSMN

-532 TDKIKIKGGEVTRI
+532 TDKINIKGGEVTRI

-597 YGDWFFHCHILYHM
+597 YGDWFFHCHVLYHM
-611 MGGMARVFSYDTSRD
+611 MGGMARVFSYDTPRD
-626 ERMKDFPV
+626 ERMKDYPV
-634 QKLIDETDHYYSWG
+634 QKLINETDHYYSWG
-648 LARAG
+648 LLRAG
-653 SNFNELFLTSSNI
+653 SNFNELFLMSSNI
-666 RNEFGLR
+666 RNGFGLR
-673 AEFDYDQNLEAEV
+673 AEFDYDKNLEAEV
-686 NYNRYLNDWVRLYVG
+686 NYDRYLNDWLRLYVG
-701 VNTETEIPDSYDE
+701 VNTETEIPNSFDE

-728 YRFNVDVSMDHQ
+728 YRFYVDVSMDHQ
-740 LRPRIRLDRELLIF
+740 LRPRIRLDREILIF

-765 RADFGWAND
+765 RADFGWVND
-774 LENNISFE
+774 IGNSSYE

-788 VGVAYI
+788 VGLSYI

>member
-1 MIRKITVLLVLLIS
+1 MRTINILTLLLFTS
-15 CAGVAQ
+15 FTFAQ
-21 VGTNGQDRKEEGRP
+21 VGTNGADRKEEGRP
-35 VKEYNLVLENN
+35 VKEYHLTIEEN
-46 KITLGGVTAN
+46 KMTLGGVTAT

-68 LEFTEGD
+68 LEFEEGD

-83 KMNVE
+83 KMDEE

-147 SIMIQPKEK
+147 SIIIHPKEK
-156 TLDYDKDL
+156 TLEYDKDL

-193 KGTSV
+193 KGTAV
-198 PLGRVIKE
+198 PLSRVISE
-206 GAFGAQLKFWRD
+206 GALGAQLKFWRD

-231 AFLTNGKTLAEYP
+231 AFLSNGKKLAEYP
-244 EFKPGEKVRLRFIN
+244 EFKTGEKVRLRFIN

-279 DGIDVQ
+279 DGIDVE
-285 PISKS
+285 PVAKS
-290 RFLFGVAE
+290 RFLFGIAE
-298 TYDVIVTIPDGTLEV
+298 TYDVIVTIPEGTLEV
-313 TATAQDGSGHTSLRL
+313 TATAQDGSGHTSIQL
-328 GKGTLYPAKTVDR
+328 GNGTLYPAKIIDR
-341 PDKVAMMKQMAK
+341 PDKIEMMKQMAK

-366 KKKNTP
+366 KKKKTP
-372 EVLMQKYGMKMDM
+372 EFLNENYGMKMDM

-390 NMGMNDKMSMNKG
+390 KMGMRDKMSMKDG
-403 KMGDKMKTDDQKP
+403 KMNDQ
-416 MDMNDNHM
+416 MDMKMDDTMAMKKDGHMHDM
-424 QMEMHNKMDGM
+424 QM
-435 KGMNPP
+435 
-441 AGRAGMDSMS
+441 
-451 MDHNGES
+451 
-458 NKMKGHMNH
+458 
-467 NMPKMQK
+467 MQK
-474 DTSSFDYD
+474 DTTSFDYN

-497 NTTYKADLPV
+497 NTTYKDDLPI

-513 LTGNMQRYVWSMN
+513 LTGNMNRYVWSMN

-597 YGDWFFHCHILYHM
+597 YGDWFFHCHVLYHM
-611 MGGMARVFSYDTSRD
+611 MGGMARVFSYDTPRD
-626 ERMKDFPV
+626 ERMKDYPV

-648 LARAG
+648 MVRAG

-673 AEFDYDQNLEAEV
+673 AEFDYDQNLEAEIS
-686 NYNRYLNDWVRLYVG
+686 YNRYLNDWVRLYVG
-701 VNTETEIPDSYDE
+701 VNTETEIPNSFDE

-728 YRFNVDVSMDHQ
+728 YRFNADVSMDHQ

-765 RADFGWAND
+765 RADFGWVND
-774 LENNISFE
+774 LEDNKSFE

-788 VGVAYI
+788 VGLSYI

-814 LLARF
+814 VLARF

>member
-1 MIRKITVLLVLLIS
+1 
-15 CAGVAQ
+15 
-21 VGTNGQDRKEEGRP
+21 
-35 VKEYNLVLENN
+35 
-46 KITLGGVTAN
+46 
-56 GMTINGGIPGPV
+56 
-68 LEFTEGD
+68 
-75 LAIINVTN
+75 
-83 KMNVE
+83 
-88 TSVHWHGLILPNF
+88 
-101 YDGVPYLTTPPIEP
+101 
-115 GTTFQ
+115 
-120 YRIPINQSG
+120 
-129 TYWYHSHTMLQE
+129 MLQE

-147 SIMIQPKEK
+147 SIIIHPKEK
-156 TLDYDKDL
+156 NLEYDKDL

-193 KGTSV
+193 KGTAV
-198 PLGRVIKE
+198 PLSRVISE
-206 GAFGAQLKFWRD
+206 GALGAQLKFWRD

-231 AFLTNGKTLAEYP
+231 AFLSNGKKLAEYP
-244 EFKPGEKVRLRFIN
+244 EFKAGEKVRLRFIN
-258 ASASTYYWMDFG
+258 ASASTYYWLDFG
-270 GGNPMVVSG
+270 EGNPMVVSS

-285 PISKS
+285 PVSKS
-290 RFLFGVAE
+290 RFLFGIAE
-298 TYDVIVTIPDGTLEV
+298 TYDVIVTIPKGTLEI
-313 TATAQDGSGHTSLRL
+313 TATAQDGSGHTSVQL
-328 GKGTLYPAKTVDR
+328 GSGTLYPAKRIDR
-341 PDKVAMMKQMAK
+341 PDKVEMMKQMGK

-390 NMGMNDKMSMNKG
+390 KTGMHDKMSMNDG
-403 KMGDKMKTDDQKP
+403 KMGNQKDMKA
-416 MDMNDNHM
+416 NDHMGHDM
-424 QMEMHNKMDGM
+424 QM
-435 KGMNPP
+435 
-441 AGRAGMDSMS
+441 
-451 MDHNGES
+451 
-458 NKMKGHMNH
+458 
-467 NMPKMQK
+467 MQK
-474 DTSSFDYD
+474 DTASFDYSA
-482 TRKTYFNYDF
+482 RKTYFNYDF
-492 LKAKE
+492 LKAKK
-497 NTTYKADLPV
+497 NTTFKADLPV

-532 TDKIKIKGGEVTRI
+532 TDKIKIKSGEVTRI

-597 YGDWFFHCHILYHM
+597 YGDWFFHCHVLYHM
-611 MGGMARVFSYDTSRD
+611 MGGMARVFSYDTPRD
-626 ERMKDFPV
+626 KRMEDFPV

-648 LARAG
+648 LVRAG

-673 AEFDYDQNLEAEV
+673 AEFDYDKNLEAEV

-701 VNTETEIPDSYDE
+701 VNTETEIPDSFDE
-714 FNTVGLVGVKYFTP
+714 LNTVGLIGVKYFTP

-740 LRPRIRLDRELLIF
+740 LRPRVRLDRELLIF

-765 RADFGWAND
+765 RADFGWVND
-774 LENNISFE
+774 LGDSSYE

-788 VGVAYI
+788 VGLSYI
-794 LSRNFSIQANYNN
+794 FSRNFSIQGNYNN

>member
-1 MIRKITVLLVLLIS
+1 MTVKTFNTILLLFLTSLVFS
-15 CAGVAQ
+15 Q
-21 VGTNGQDRKEEGRP
+21 VGTNSDDRKEEGRP
-35 VKEYNLVLENN
+35 VKEYNLTLEQREM
-46 KITLGGVTAN
+46 TLGGVTSKA
-56 GMTINGGIPGPV
+56 MTINGQIPGPV

-83 KMNVE
+83 KMDEE

-115 GTTFQ
+115 GETFQ

-147 SIMIQPKEK
+147 SIIIQPKEK

-193 KGTSV
+193 KGTAV
-198 PLGRVIKE
+198 PLSRVIKE
-206 GAFGAQLKFWRD
+206 GALGAQFKFWRD

-231 AFLTNGKTLAEYP
+231 AFLTNGKKQADYP
-244 EFKPGEKVRLRFIN
+244 EFLPGEKVRLRFIN

-270 GGNPMVVSG
+270 GGNPMIVSS
-279 DGIDVQ
+279 DGIDVE

-290 RFLFGVAE
+290 RFLFGIAE
-298 TYDVIVTIPDGTLEV
+298 TYDVIVTIPEGTVEI
-313 TATAQDGSGHTSLRL
+313 TATAQDGSGDTSLRI
-328 GKGTLYPAKTVDR
+328 GQGTLYPARRIDR
-341 PDKVAMMKQMAK
+341 PDKVEMMKQMAK

-358 GAPAMVGN
+358 GAPSMVGN

-390 NMGMNDKMSMNKG
+390 NMNDNMSMKDGAMNDKMN
-403 KMGDKMKTDDQKP
+403 
-416 MDMNDNHM
+416 MD
-424 QMEMHNKMDGM
+424 E
-435 KGMNPP
+435 
-441 AGRAGMDSMS
+441 
-451 MDHNGES
+451 
-458 NKMKGHMNH
+458 HMNH
-467 NMPKMQK
+467 NDQMMQK
-474 DTSSFDYD
+474 DTSSFDYN

-572 ERSPLKHTVN
+572 KRSPLKHTVN

-597 YGDWFFHCHILYHM
+597 YGDWFFHCHVLYHM
-611 MGGMARVFSYDTSRD
+611 MGGMARVFSYDTPRD
-626 ERMKDFPV
+626 KRMADYPV

-648 LARAG
+648 MARLG
-653 SNFNELFLTSSNI
+653 SNFSELFLTTSNI

-673 AEFDYDQNLEAEV
+673 AELDYDQNLEAEV
-686 NYNRYLNDWVRLYVG
+686 NYNRYLNDWVRVYVG
-701 VNTETEIPDSYDE
+701 VNTETEIPNSYDE

-728 YRFNVDVSMDHQ
+728 YRFNVDVSIDHQ

-754 PRIFLEGEYEY
+754 PRVFLEGEYEY
-765 RADFGWAND
+765 RIDFGWVND
-774 LENNISFE
+774 LENNNSYE

-788 VGVAYI
+788 VGASYI
-794 LSRNFSIQANYNN
+794 LSRNFSIQGNYNN

-814 LLARF
+814 LTARF

>member
-1 MIRKITVLLVLLIS
+1 MKILKTFTLLLITTS
-15 CAGVAQ
+15 VFAQ
-21 VGTNGQDRKEEGRP
+21 VGTNGQDRKEEGRII
-35 VKEYNLVLENN
+35 KEYNLTIEEN
-46 KITLGGVTAN
+46 KMTLGGVTAN
-56 GMTINGGIPGPV
+56 AMTLNGGIPGPV
-68 LEFTEGD
+68 LEFNEGD

-83 KMNVE
+83 KMDEE

-147 SIMIQPKEK
+147 SIIIHPKEK
-156 TLDYDKDL
+156 NLEYDKDL

-193 KGTSV
+193 KGTAV
-198 PLGRVIKE
+198 PLSRVISE
-206 GAFGAQLKFWRD
+206 GALGAQLKFWRD

-231 AFLTNGKTLAEYP
+231 AFLSNGKKLAEYP
-244 EFKPGEKVRLRFIN
+244 EFKAGEKVRLRFIN
-258 ASASTYYWMDFG
+258 ASASTYYWLDFG
-270 GGNPMVVSG
+270 EGNPMVVSS

-285 PISKS
+285 PVSKS
-290 RFLFGVAE
+290 RFLFGIAE
-298 TYDVIVTIPDGTLEV
+298 TYDVIVTIPKGTLEI
-313 TATAQDGSGHTSLRL
+313 TATAQDGSGHTSVQL
-328 GKGTLYPAKTVDR
+328 GSGTLYPAKRIDR
-341 PDKVAMMKQMAK
+341 PDKVEMMKQMGK

-390 NMGMNDKMSMNKG
+390 KTGMHDKMSMNDG
-403 KMGDKMKTDDQKP
+403 KMGNQKDMKA
-416 MDMNDNHM
+416 NDHMGHDM
-424 QMEMHNKMDGM
+424 QM
-435 KGMNPP
+435 
-441 AGRAGMDSMS
+441 
-451 MDHNGES
+451 
-458 NKMKGHMNH
+458 
-467 NMPKMQK
+467 MQK
-474 DTSSFDYD
+474 DTASFDYSA
-482 TRKTYFNYDF
+482 RKTYFNYDF
-492 LKAKE
+492 LKAKK
-497 NTTYKADLPV
+497 NTTFKADLPV

-532 TDKIKIKGGEVTRI
+532 TDKIKIKSGEVTRI

-597 YGDWFFHCHILYHM
+597 YGDWFFHCHVLYHM
-611 MGGMARVFSYDTSRD
+611 MGGMARVFSYDTPRD
-626 ERMKDFPV
+626 KRMEDFPV

-648 LARAG
+648 LVRAG

-673 AEFDYDQNLEAEV
+673 AEFDYDKNLEAEV

-701 VNTETEIPDSYDE
+701 VNTETEIPDSFDE
-714 FNTVGLVGVKYFTP
+714 LNTVGLIGVKYFTP

-740 LRPRIRLDRELLIF
+740 LRPRVRLDRELLIF

-765 RADFGWAND
+765 RADFGWVND
-774 LENNISFE
+774 LENNKSFE

-807 RYGWGGG
+807 RYGLGGG

>member
-1 MIRKITVLLVLLIS
+1 MKTFNTILLLFLTS
-15 CAGVAQ
+15 MAFAQ
-21 VGTNGQDRKEEGRP
+21 VGTNGEDRKEEGRP
-35 VKEYNLVLENN
+35 IREYNLTIEKNEM
-46 KITLGGVTAN
+46 TLGGVTAN
-56 GMTINGGIPGPV
+56 GMTINGGIPGPT
-68 LEFTEGD
+68 LEFKEGD

-83 KMNVE
+83 KMDEE

-101 YDGVPYLTTPPIEP
+101 YDGVPYLTTPPIKAN
-115 GTTFQ
+115 TTFQ

-147 SIMIQPKEK
+147 SIVIHPKEK

-193 KGTSV
+193 KGTAV
-198 PLGRVIKE
+198 PLSRVIKE
-206 GAFGAQLKFWRD
+206 GALGAQFKFWRD
-218 RMEGADIADIYYP
+218 RMEGADIADVYYP
-231 AFLTNGKTLAEYP
+231 AFLANGKKLAEYS
-244 EFKPGEKVRLRFIN
+244 EFKTGEKVRLRFIN
-258 ASASTYYWMDFG
+258 ASASSYYWVDFG
-270 GGNPMVVSG
+270 GGNPMIVAS
-279 DGIDVQ
+279 DGVDVT
-285 PISKS
+285 PEYKN
-290 RFLFGVAE
+290 RFLFAIAE
-298 TYDVIVTIPDGTLEV
+298 TYDVIVTIPEGTLEI
-313 TATAQDGSGHTSLRL
+313 TATAQDGSGNTSIRL
-328 GKGTLYPAKTVDR
+328 GSGKLYPATVIDR

-366 KKKNTP
+366 QKKKTP
-372 EVLMQKYGMKMDM
+372 EFLMQTYGMKMKMDM

-390 NMGMNDKMSMNKG
+390 KMDN
-403 KMGDKMKTDDQKP
+403 
-416 MDMNDNHM
+416 DMNMEMKKDATPMNHM
-424 QMEMHNKMDGM
+424 
-435 KGMNPP
+435 
-441 AGRAGMDSMS
+441 MS
-451 MDHNGES
+451 T
-458 NKMKGHMNH
+458 
-467 NMPKMQK
+467 MQK
-474 DTSSFDYD
+474 DTASFNYD

-497 NTTYKADLPV
+497 NTTFKTDAPV
-507 NDILLN
+507 NEILLN

-526 GVPLSE
+526 GTPLSE
-532 TDKIKIKGGEVTRI
+532 TDKIKIKSDEVTRI

-582 VPPMQKVVI
+582 VPPMKKVII

-597 YGDWFFHCHILYHM
+597 YGDWFFHCHVLYHM
-611 MGGMARVFSYDTSRD
+611 MGGMARVFSYDTPRD
-626 ERMKDFPV
+626 ERMKPYPV
-634 QKLIDETDHYYSWG
+634 QNLIDETDHYYSWG
-648 LARAG
+648 MLRGG
-653 SNFNELFLTSSNI
+653 SNFNELLLMSSSI
-666 RNEFGLR
+666 RNEFALR
-673 AEFDYDQNLEAEV
+673 AEFDYNQNAEIEV
-686 NYNRYLNDWVRLYVG
+686 NYNRYLNDWVRVYAGL
-701 VNTETEIPDSYDE
+701 NTETSTPDSYDT

-765 RADFGWAND
+765 RADFGWVNE
-774 LENNISFE
+774 LENNKSYE
-782 SETQWL
+782 GETQWL
-788 VGVAYI
+788 IGASYI
-794 LSRNFSIQANYNN
+794 LSRNFSIQGNYNN

-814 LLARF
+814 LLVRF

>member
-1 MIRKITVLLVLLIS
+1 MKTFNTIFLLFLTS
-15 CAGVAQ
+15 MAFAQ
-21 VGTNGQDRKEEGRP
+21 VGTNGEDRKEEGRNIQ
-35 VKEYNLVLENN
+35 EYNLTIEENE
-46 KITLGGVTAN
+46 ITLSGVTAK
-56 GMTINGGIPGPV
+56 GMTINGGIPGPT
-68 LEFTEGD
+68 LEFNEGD

-83 KMNVE
+83 KMDEE

-101 YDGVPYLTTPPIEP
+101 YDGVPYLTTPPIKP
-115 GTTFQ
+115 NTTFQ

-147 SIMIQPKEK
+147 SIVIHPKEK

-164 VVVLSDWTNEKPMNV
+164 VVVLSDWTNEKPINV

-193 KGTSV
+193 KGTAV
-198 PLGRVIKE
+198 PLSRVIKE
-206 GAFGAQLKFWRD
+206 DALGAQFKFWRD

-231 AFLTNGKTLAEYP
+231 AFLANGKKVAEYP
-244 EFKPGEKVRLRFIN
+244 EFKTGEKVRLRFIN
-258 ASASTYYWMDFG
+258 ASASSYYWMDFG
-270 GGNPMVVSG
+270 GGNPMIVAS
-279 DGIDVQ
+279 DGVDVT
-285 PISKS
+285 PKYKN
-290 RFLFGVAE
+290 RFLFAIAE
-298 TYDVIVTIPDGTLEV
+298 TYDVIVTIPEGTLEI
-313 TATAQDGSGHTSLRL
+313 TATAQDGSGNTSIRL
-328 GKGTLYPAKTVDR
+328 GSGKLYPATVIDR
-341 PDKVAMMKQMAK
+341 PDKVAMMKQMAT

-358 GAPAMVGN
+358 GAPALVGN
-366 KKKNTP
+366 KNSNTP
-372 EVLMQKYGMKMDM
+372 EVLMQKYGMKMNMDM

-390 NMGMNDKMSMNKG
+390 ENEMN
-403 KMGDKMKTDDQKP
+403 
-416 MDMNDNHM
+416 
-424 QMEMHNKMDGM
+424 MEMKKDVM
-435 KGMNPP
+435 P
-441 AGRAGMDSMS
+441 
-451 MDHNGES
+451 
-458 NKMKGHMNH
+458 MNH
-467 NMPKMQK
+467 KMMQK
-474 DTSSFDYD
+474 DTTSFNYD

-497 NTTYKADLPV
+497 NTTYKADIPV
-507 NDILLN
+507 TDLLLN
-513 LTGNMQRYVWSMN
+513 LTGNMQRYVWSLN
-526 GVPLSE
+526 GIPLSE

-597 YGDWFFHCHILYHM
+597 YGDWFFHCHVLYHM
-611 MGGMARVFSYDTSRD
+611 MGGMARVFSYDTPRD
-626 ERMKDFPV
+626 ERMKPYPV
-634 QKLIDETDHYYSWG
+634 QNLIDETDHYYSWG
-648 LARAG
+648 AARVG
-653 SNFNELFLTSSNI
+653 SNFNELLLMSSNI

-673 AEFDYDQNLEAEV
+673 AEFDYNQNAEIEV
-686 NYNRYLNDWVRLYVG
+686 NYNRYLNDWVRVYAG
-701 VNTETEIPDSYDE
+701 VNTETSTPDSYDT

-765 RADFGWAND
+765 RADFGWVNE
-774 LENNISFE
+774 LENNKSYE
-782 SETQWL
+782 GETQWL
-788 VGVAYI
+788 IGASYI
-794 LSRNFSIQANYNN
+794 LSRNFSIQGNYNN

-814 LLARF
+814 LLVRF